1 MGKTNVMKY
10 DAALLCRGSFP
21 ATLEENGEPCIV
33 EASIY
38 RLNAVAAAGF
48 MLDGP
53 ESLLLHLGLSE
64 ADTYI
69 TRHDVDDIVTVV
81 HVNREEAP
89 TWQH

>member
-1 MGKTNVMKY
+1 MKKTNGMKY

-21 ATLEENGEPCIV
+21 ATLEGNGEPCIV

-53 ESLLLHLGLSE
+53 DGLLLHLGLSE
-64 ADTYI
+64 TDTYI
-69 TRHDVDDIVTVV
+69 TKNDIDDLVTVV
-81 HVNREEAP
+81 RILRKEAG
-89 TWQH
+89 TWQL